1 MALVKLM
8 PLPTALT
15 LHLLILAAF
24 GGLLFL
30 HRRRPRPAFANSRG
44 LVRPDPV
51 LASAMQAPE
60 AAAGRPPVLSSAVT
74 RTPFPPPAR
83 GELIL
88 VIDDEPSVR
97 DLLST
102 VLLNHGYQVAVA
114 RDGVEGL
121 RLFSAMPDRISL
133 VLSDVYMPHISG
145 RTFAE
150 LIRPIRPDV
159 RILLMSGL
167 NGSEGGSEFDPAN
180 SRDPFLLKPFKPAA
194 LLQKIHQ
201 LLHPGNPL
209 PA

>member
-1 MALVKLM
+1 MALVILM
-8 PLPTALT
+8 PLHSALPI
-15 LHLLILAAF
+15 HLLILAAF
-24 GGLLFL
+24 GGLLLL
-30 HRRRPRPAFANSRG
+30 HRRRPRPALAFSRG
-44 LVRPDPV
+44 SIPPDPG
-51 LASAMQAPE
+51 LASAMQPPE
-60 AAAGRPPVLSSAVT
+60 AAAGRPPVFAPSVT
-74 RTPFPPPAR
+74 STPFPPPAR

-102 VLLNHGYQVAVA
+102 VLLNHGYQVAMA
-114 RDGVEGL
+114 RDGAEGL

-133 VLSDVYMPHISG
+133 VLSDVYMPNISG
-145 RTFAE
+145 RSFAD

-167 NGSEGGSEFDPAN
+167 DGSEVGAEFDPAN

-201 LLHPGNPL
+201 LLHPA
-209 PA
+209 PAPGS